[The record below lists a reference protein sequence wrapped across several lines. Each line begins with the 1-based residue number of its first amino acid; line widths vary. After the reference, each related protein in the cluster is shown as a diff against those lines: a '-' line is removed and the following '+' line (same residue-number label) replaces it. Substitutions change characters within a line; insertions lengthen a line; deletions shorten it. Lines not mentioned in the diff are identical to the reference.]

1 MVQVDEAAVPY
12 LRPSFDACFS
22 LCCVCRYELDGQG
35 EMLSANL
42 EIVPVI
48 LFYGV
53 TAHSSHCFSLFRLCI
68 FVEQVVGLEGESVEG
83 ERQGAECCVGWGCA
97 WSSYMASGW
106 KRKRML
112 VKCRGTWRE

>member
-1 MVQVDEAAVPY
+1 MVQMDEAAVPY

-83 ERQGAECCVGWGCA
+83 ERQGAECVWVGDVHGAVIWLAAG
-97 WSSYMASGW
+97 
-106 KRKRML
+106 
-112 VKCRGTWRE
+112 RESVCW